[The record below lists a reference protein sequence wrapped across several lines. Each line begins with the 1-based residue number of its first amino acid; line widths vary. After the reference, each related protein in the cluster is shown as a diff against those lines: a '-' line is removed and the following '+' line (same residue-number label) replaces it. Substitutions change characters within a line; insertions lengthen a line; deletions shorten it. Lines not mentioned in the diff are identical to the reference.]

1 MISEDPLRVA
11 VTREE
16 GRLGPLSRA
25 LLRHGLQPV
34 ACPVV
39 AHLAAP
45 DPAELGRV
53 VERLEQFDWIIMTS
67 QRAIETLERLLR
79 PRPLPQRPRWAAV
92 GAATQAALAR
102 RGVRAAVVPATAG
115 SRSLL
120 AALRGADRWSERT
133 VLVPRAAEGMPGVAA
148 ALGALGAE
156 VTEIATYQTV
166 ARPPEEI
173 RAAWQAAAAHGVV
186 LASPSAARALVE
198 AIGAPALGELKAVVA
213 IGETTAETLR
223 HLGLTPSVSTRPS
236 FTACAELC
244 AVLLASAQAAR
255 CR

>member
-1 MISEDPLRVA
+1 MSSEDIPRVA

-16 GRLGPLSRA
+16 GRLGPLTRA
-25 LLRHGLQPV
+25 LLRHGLHPV

-45 DPAELGRV
+45 DPAALGRA
-53 VERLEQFDWIIMTS
+53 VEHLEHFDWIIVTS
-67 QRAIETLERLLR
+67 QRAIETLERRLR

-92 GAATQAALAR
+92 GASTEAALAR
-102 RGVRAAVVPATAG
+102 RGIRAAVVPATAG

-148 ALGALGAE
+148 ALGALGAR
-156 VTEIATYQTV
+156 VTEIAAYQTV
-166 ARPPEEI
+166 ARLPEEI
-173 RAAWQAAAAHGVV
+173 RAAWQAAAAQAVV
-186 LASPSAARALVE
+186 LASPSAARALVG
-198 AIGAPALGELKAVVA
+198 AIGTPALGSLKAVVA

-223 HLGLTPSVSTRPS
+223 HLGLTPSVSARPA
-236 FTACAELC
+236 FTAIAELC
-244 AVLLASAQAAR
+244 AALLGGTHAASSR
-255 CR
+255 